1 MKPGLLLTLA
11 FSLFIAS
18 CSNKEKTVTTVAAD
32 GTITETALPR
42 GRFIVDD
49 ATTVSNIPQD
59 PTTLNGINGQNDN
72 PAKDPV
78 KEKAADLK
86 RRYKNLL
93 VFHADDTMKVNKS
106 YIATLI
112 LGKDQILAD
121 VKEEVLETS
130 STGKKN
136 VKEDTTIEIGNTMKA
151 VLKSMEDGIDKSF
164 EIERLGDEDAAEKK
178 ITDKRKKLM
187 WQWKIKPLTRGQ
199 QNLVL
204 TISIREKDG
213 EKVDLPVRKIDVLI
227 FAEPESIISKVGTFF
242 EKNFQW
248 MLATLL
254 IPLFMGWYNARMRHK
269 FDRRMAQERELRER
283 QQATTYQQPQQPVT
297 DTPKTNETTST

>member
-59 PTTLNGINGQNDN
+59 PTTLNGINGQNDK

-227 FAEPESIISKVGTFF
+227 FAEPESIMSKVGTFF